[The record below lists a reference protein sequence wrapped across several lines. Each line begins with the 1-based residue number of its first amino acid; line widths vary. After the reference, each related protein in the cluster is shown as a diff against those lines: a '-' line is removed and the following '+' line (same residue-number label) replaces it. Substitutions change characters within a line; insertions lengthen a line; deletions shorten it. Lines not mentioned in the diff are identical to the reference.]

1 MADEDQQLREILLDS
16 KTISVVRIKDDESK
30 DAFQVPKHLQENGGD
45 FVPVNPK
52 VDSILG
58 ESSFARLSDV
68 DLVNP
73 FRAPEN
79 IPGHVSEAL
88 AMGKPSKAV
97 WMQLGIYHGQA
108 ASELRAAGMT
118 VIQDRYIMVDPRHLS
133 GATKAAN

>member
-16 KTISVVRIKDDESK
+16 KTIPVVRIKDDESQ
-30 DAFQVPKHLQENGGD
+30 DAFQVPKYLQENGVD

-52 VDSILG
+52 VDSTLG
-58 ESSFARLSDV
+58 ERSFARLADV

-79 IPGHVSEAL
+79 IPGHVSETL
-88 AMGKPSKAV
+88 AMGKPAKAV

-108 ASELRAAGMT
+108 ASALCAARIT
-118 VIQDRYIMVDPRHLS
+118 VIQDRYIMVDHRHLS

>member
-16 KTISVVRIKDDESK
+16 KTIPVVRIKDDESQ
-30 DAFQVPKHLQENGGD
+30 DAFQVPKYLQENGGD

-58 ESSFARLSDV
+58 ERSFARLSDV